1 MSHELLP
8 QREAVKM
15 AKMTKAEARRA
26 VQASIGKLSRVRD
39 SGHLTTA
46 HMDKLYSI
54 QKTLMNL
61 ATKLK

>member
-1 MSHELLP
+1 
-8 QREAVKM
+8 M